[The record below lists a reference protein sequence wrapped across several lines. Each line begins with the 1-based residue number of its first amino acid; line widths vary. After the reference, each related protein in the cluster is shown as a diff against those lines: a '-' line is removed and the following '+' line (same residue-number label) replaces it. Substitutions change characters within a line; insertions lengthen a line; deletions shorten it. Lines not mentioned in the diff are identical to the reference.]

1 MAGNIEAVSGYDWHC
16 DLDEEGNILNVAAN
30 RRAAQLVLEETGVLT
45 DVHCGNAVF
54 LGETDDGG
62 EADVSEEFI
71 DLAQQLFGLHQPV
84 SCPKTVAG
92 PAGPVTAGGPPPWPG
107 PASGCWRRTANC
119 PVS

>member
-1 MAGNIEAVSGYDWHC
+1 M
-16 DLDEEGNILNVAAN
+16 
-30 RRAAQLVLEETGVLT
+30 
-45 DVHCGNAVF
+45 F

-92 PAGPVTAGGPPPWPG
+92 PAGPVTAGGPPPCQG
-107 PASGCWRRTANC
+107 PASGCWRRKPIAQAREREPGRRGQPAAVHEVQILGC
-119 PVS
+119 W